1 MKNNGLK
8 KDNVIILLIFTIG
21 LLVLLYPTLSNFVN
35 EIHLRNTIKNYS
47 QEVKST
53 NDEEISA
60 DIKAAND
67 YNTDLINE
75 SVPESFA
82 KRMGVKN
89 DKEYES
95 LLDVDGSGVM
105 AYIDVPSIGVS
116 LPIYHYTT
124 TEILKNGA
132 GHLFGSSLPVG
143 GRNTHTVITAHRG
156 LPSAKMFTDLDQ
168 LEKGDKFFIKVLG
181 KTLAYQVDHIK
192 TVKPDETK
200 ELGIVKGEDYT
211 TLITCTPY
219 GSNTHRL
226 LVRGHRVPYVEGD
239 EDSETKHFH
248 VPWNHI
254 ICVFIGIIV
263 AVFLYFIIKR
273 IIVRKSM

>member
-8 KDNVIILLIFTIG
+8 KNNVIILLIFTIG
-21 LLVLLYPTLSNFVN
+21 LLVLSYPALSNFVN
-35 EIHLRNTIKNYS
+35 EIHLKNTIKNYS
-47 QEVKST
+47 QEIKST
-53 NDEEISA
+53 SNEEIIA
-60 DIKAAND
+60 DIKAADD

-105 AYIDVPSIGVS
+105 AYIDVPSIDVS

-143 GRNTHTVITAHRG
+143 GRNTHAVITAHRG

-181 KTLAYQVDHIK
+181 KTLTYQVDHIK

-211 TLITCTPY
+211 TLVTCTPY

-226 LVRGHRVPYVEGD
+226 LVRGHRIPYVEGD
-239 EDSETKHFH
+239 EDNEAKHFH

-254 ICVFIGIIV
+254 ICIFIGIIV
-263 AVFLYFIIKR
+263 AGFFYFIIKR